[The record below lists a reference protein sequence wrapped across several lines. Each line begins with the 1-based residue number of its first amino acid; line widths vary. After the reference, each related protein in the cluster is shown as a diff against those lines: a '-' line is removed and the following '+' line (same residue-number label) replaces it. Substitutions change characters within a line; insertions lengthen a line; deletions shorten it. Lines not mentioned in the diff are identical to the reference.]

1 MCIAGFASV
10 NFVHWIDEK
19 SVNLFFPPKLNYIS
33 VSLAVM
39 ANLGLVCIAEL
50 MPASNK
56 LSNTV
61 KLTYSRP
68 PKLFDVTDLNWWK
81 TLYVSLHWRSQLLF
95 PTRILIR
102 INEEFIKN
110 SVKLINQMTFEF
122 LKYFDQK
129 CDCKSR
135 WPFIKKRDANR
146 LQVLEKHCTFLFQ

>member
-1 MCIAGFASV
+1 MSQTGGQGGQLPPQILADQKAPPGSGGAPHYYLPHRMFDPWCIPAF
-10 NFVHWIDEK
+10 
-19 SVNLFFPPKLNYIS
+19 NLFFPPKLNYIS

-81 TLYVSLHWRSQLLF
+81 TLYVSLH
-95 PTRILIR
+95 
-102 INEEFIKN
+102 
-110 SVKLINQMTFEF
+110 
-122 LKYFDQK
+122 
-129 CDCKSR
+129 
-135 WPFIKKRDANR
+135 
-146 LQVLEKHCTFLFQ
+146 